1 MSIRL
6 EEALMAVDRLSQ
18 EDYTPA
24 PLISDKEINEAVHS
38 IESFSMESFYYSNVV
53 ISFE

>member
-38 IESFSMESFYYSNVV
+38 IESFSMESFYYS
-53 ISFE
+53 SAHR